1 MAETIALQA
10 SLGGLSVESEVAIKG
25 KERPADLLIKPWKT
39 MHPAAVDVTIVHPLT
54 NSNCLLPPSHCSEV
68 LKTAEADKISH
79 YGELCRNAILAGFS
93 TFGVQGPHAAQFIGG
108 LEQTTITK
116 PGTDN

>member
-1 MAETIALQA
+1 MPISTVSCGENFLCSLCWDFCDPFGDHAVTCVKTGLWSRHNNVAETIALQA

-54 NSNCLLPPSHCSEV
+54 NSNCLLPPC
-68 LKTAEADKISH
+68 
-79 YGELCRNAILAGFS
+79 
-93 TFGVQGPHAAQFIGG
+93 GVDVF
-108 LEQTTITK
+108 
-116 PGTDN
+116 NVY